1 MTSSI
6 DVSMMEQTALMGG
19 LNIALV
25 RDLFAQKGLDSPLL
39 LLSRSEIR
47 RAVED
52 LRSALPRAEIYYAV
66 KSNNHPA
73 IAKEVFAAGG
83 NFDVCS
89 AGEIAT
95 VLQTGVNPK
104 TLIHTHPIKTP
115 AEFDKALEAGV
126 ETFVV
131 DNPAE
136 VAKLKR
142 ITDRQ
147 LKILI
152 RYRVHLNTTAV
163 VNLQYKFGCTVE
175 EVLPLA
181 NLIRETGHT
190 VHGLCFHIGSQC
202 IYPENYVK
210 AIMAAHELIAQLENE
225 GHTIRLLDIGGGFPV
240 PYVEPVPDIHEFCQ
254 PIGETLDELIRPDIR
269 IVCEPGRFVSARA
282 VTLIASVIGKS
293 ERDGKVWYYL
303 DDGIYSTFSGIV
315 FDHCQYPVVSDSKG
329 EELLSVLAGPTCD
342 SFDTLYDGLL
352 LPELE
357 IGDLL
362 IFPRTGAYCAVSGSD
377 FNSLKRPLYRVID

>member
-1 MTSSI
+1 MTYSF
-6 DVSMMEQTALMGG
+6 DVSTMEQTALMGG
-19 LNIALV
+19 LDVGLV
-25 RDLFAQKGLDSPLL
+25 KDLFKTRGLDTPLL
-39 LLSRSEIR
+39 LLSRSEVR
-47 RAVED
+47 RAIED
-52 LRSALPRAEIYYAV
+52 LRSALPRAEIFYAV

-73 IAKEVFAAGG
+73 IIEEVFAAGG

-89 AGEIAT
+89 AGELKG
-95 VLQTGVNPK
+95 VMQTGIDPK
-104 TLIHTHPIKTP
+104 TLLHTHPIKT
-115 AEFDKALEAGV
+115 AEEIDLALEAGV
-126 ETFVV
+126 EMFVV
-131 DNPAE
+131 DNPSE
-136 VAKLKR
+136 IAKLKR
-142 ITDRQ
+142 ITDRK

-163 VNLQYKFGCTVE
+163 VNLQYKFGCTVDD
-175 EVLPLA
+175 VLALA
-181 NLIRETGHT
+181 DAVREAGHV

-210 AIMAAHELIAQLENE
+210 AIAAGGELIDELAQA

-240 PYVEPVPDIHEFCQ
+240 PYVEPVPDIHDFCE
-254 PIGETLDELIRPDIR
+254 PIREALDELIRPDIR
-269 IVCEPGRFVSARA
+269 VICEPGRFVSARA
-282 VTLIASVIGKS
+282 VTLVCSVIGKS
-293 ERDGKVWYYL
+293 ERDGKMWYYL

-315 FDHCQYPVVSDSKG
+315 FDHCQYPVVHDSQG
-329 EELLSVLAGPTCD
+329 DEYLSVLAGPTCD

-377 FNSLKRPLYRVID
+377 FNSLKRPQYRVID